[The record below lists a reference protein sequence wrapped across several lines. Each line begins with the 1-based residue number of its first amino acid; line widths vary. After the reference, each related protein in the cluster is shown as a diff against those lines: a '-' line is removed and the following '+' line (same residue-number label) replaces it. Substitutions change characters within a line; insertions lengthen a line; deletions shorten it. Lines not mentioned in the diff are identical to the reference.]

1 MSRIQRSQYNNPETF
16 LDDVRRRVLLALLS
30 FSTIVTFL
38 ELLRLTLRGNELQLA
53 QTLSFVLSSF
63 LLVLL
68 IRRIRSG
75 GNLLDL
81 LASITLLLFGA
92 LLFTTT
98 LLSSIVGLSLV
109 LLVLAIF
116 ARNRIIYFAV
126 VAVVLARV
134 ILYDVPRLA
143 EVDTLFQ
150 LSFPFITGMLLVSVV
165 LRQFVTRFEHLLLEL
180 RRADDLLSAT
190 ATIGQV
196 IGQYLELQPLLDRTV
211 NALRDRLGY
220 YHVQVFLANET
231 NTRAYVAASTGE
243 VGRLLLTQKRSIA
256 LNENNI
262 IARAMQAGECLVI
275 MDTKPLLGGIFSDL
289 LPNTRSQLV
298 LPILEGERIVGAL
311 DIHSMR
317 FNAFTRN
324 DVQAIEVMTSQ
335 LATAIRNARLFD
347 EQERTIRE
355 NKRLFLEAETNLR
368 EIERLNRQLTKQVWD
383 DYLSGRG
390 VVSGVTWSRQEFRP
404 GAEWTQ
410 MMMQAAQRR
419 RPMTVEQHD
428 EHKRTIAVPIELRGE
443 VIGAIEIETT
453 AELLATETVD
463 LLQAISQ
470 RLGISLDN
478 ARLFEETQEATAQE
492 QRIGEI
498 VAEYQSAKNIEDLL
512 QITVEG
518 LAEALGAERGAIRLG
533 KMPDTIAQNGHA
545 GGN

>member
-16 LDDVRRRVLLALLS
+16 LDDVRRRALLALLS

-38 ELLRLTLRGNELQLA
+38 ELLRLTLRGNELQLT

-63 LLVLL
+63 FLVLL
-68 IRRIRSG
+68 IRSG

-81 LASITLLLFGA
+81 LAPITLLLFGA

-98 LLSSIVGLSLV
+98 LLGSIVGLSLL

-126 VAVVLARV
+126 VTVVLARV

-165 LRQFVTRFEHLLLEL
+165 LRRFVARFEHLLFEL
-180 RRADDLLSAT
+180 RRGDDLLSAT

-262 IARAMQAGECLVI
+262 IARAMQSGESLIV

-298 LPILEGERIVGAL
+298 LPIVEGERIVGAL
-311 DIHSMR
+311 DIQSMR
-317 FNAFTRN
+317 VNAFTRN

-410 MMMQAAQRR
+410 TMMQAAQRR

>member
-16 LDDVRRRVLLALLS
+16 LDDVRRRALLALLS

-38 ELLRLTLRGNELQLA
+38 ELLRLTLRGNELQLT

-63 LLVLL
+63 FLVLL
-68 IRRIRSG
+68 IRSG

-81 LASITLLLFGA
+81 LAPITLLLFGA

-98 LLSSIVGLSLV
+98 LLSSIVGLSLL

-126 VAVVLARV
+126 VTVVLARV

-165 LRQFVTRFEHLLLEL
+165 LRRFVARFEHLLFEL
-180 RRADDLLSAT
+180 RRGDDLLSAT

-262 IARAMQAGECLVI
+262 IARAMQSGESLIV

-298 LPILEGERIVGAL
+298 LPIVEGERIVGAL
-311 DIHSMR
+311 DIQSMR
-317 FNAFTRN
+317 VNAFTRN

-410 MMMQAAQRR
+410 TMMQAAQRR